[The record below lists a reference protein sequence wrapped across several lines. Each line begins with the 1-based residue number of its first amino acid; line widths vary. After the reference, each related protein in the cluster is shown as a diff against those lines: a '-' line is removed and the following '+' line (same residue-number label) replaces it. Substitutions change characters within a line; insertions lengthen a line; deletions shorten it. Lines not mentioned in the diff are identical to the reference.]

1 MAIAPSARNT
11 EPVRSSIIGNLG
23 RKILAKKS
31 QVNKSNLLYQRLKEA
46 LDRGSKIQI
55 EAEDSFSGIPINLDE
70 KFVEII
76 LLVPPDEYNEDDDE
90 YKCLTWLIRLESIF
104 AISYPT
110 QTWSKE
116 KLANL
121 LKPEVI
127 AKDN

>member
-1 MAIAPSARNT
+1 M
-11 EPVRSSIIGNLG
+11 
-23 RKILAKKS
+23 AKKS

-70 KFVEII
+70 EFVEII